1 MARTGAVGFLLG
13 ALIASLAAVLIA
25 NAGGDSA
32 GAAKPCCTRYCIEVS
47 ERGDQG
53 DTLVR
58 YVGRRWRPGKLV
70 DAIYG
75 PECDGERCSH
85 DAAEQVQVRANRH
98 GRWVVTLRR
107 GSPKPGDRSAHVIP
121 GFGAVA
127 FEQWTGRRYN
137 SRLIR
142 RRAPDR

>member
-1 MARTGAVGFLLG
+1 MTRIGAVGFLLG
-13 ALIASLAAVLIA
+13 ALSASLAAVLIA
-25 NAGGDSA
+25 NAGDDSA
-32 GAAKPCCTRYCIEVS
+32 GAAKPCCTRYCVEVS
-47 ERGDQG
+47 EREDQG

-75 PECDGERCSH
+75 PECDGEPCPNDRGE
-85 DAAEQVQVRANRH
+85 AVQVRANRR
-98 GRWVVTLRR
+98 GRWVVTLRE
-107 GSPKPGDRSAHVIP
+107 GSPKPGDRSAKVVP

-127 FEQWTGRRYN
+127 FEQWTGRRYD

-142 RRAPDR
+142 RRAPGP

>member
-1 MARTGAVGFLLG
+1 MARTGAVGFVLG
-13 ALIASLAAVLIA
+13 ALSASVAAILIA
-25 NAGGDSA
+25 KADGD
-32 GAAKPCCTRYCIEVS
+32 AAAARPCCPRYCIEVS
-47 ERGDQG
+47 QYEDQG

-58 YVGRRWRPGKLV
+58 YVGKRWRPGKLV

-107 GSPKPGDRSAHVIP
+107 GSPKPGDRSAQVIP
-121 GFGAVA
+121 GYSAVA

-142 RRAPDR
+142 RRAPNP